1 MTRTGR
7 NRTANNPRENLMAT
21 ESLLSQ
27 GEMGRDGLSKVG
39 LTCVNPD
46 VLLSCARKGKERGV
60 FGHEV
65 SQV

>member
-1 MTRTGR
+1 
-7 NRTANNPRENLMAT
+7 MAT